1 MMKGLG
7 GLGGLGDIG
16 KMMKQAQ
23 EMQAKMAELQ
33 QKLETIEVEGSS
45 GAGLVTAICTA
56 KGALKSVTI
65 DPSLMKPEEAEVAQ
79 DLVVAAVTDAQEK
92 ARERS
97 AQEMQE
103 LTQGLP
109 IPPGMFGQ

>member
-1 MMKGLG
+1 MLK

-33 QKLETIEVEGSS
+33 QKLESIEVEGVA
-45 GAGLVTAICTA
+45 GAGMVRAVCTA
-56 KGALKSVTI
+56 KGVLKAVTI

-79 DLVVAAVTDAQEK
+79 DLIVAAVSDAQAK
-92 ARERS
+92 AQER
-97 AQEMQE
+97 AQAEMQE
-103 LTQGLP
+103 LTSSMGLP
-109 IPPGMFGQ
+109 LPPGMLGA